1 MDPASWKGKKMGR
14 PGRSD
19 GCFVFSKADRDAVI
33 SQLEGGALIYAV
45 YEKSR

>member
-1 MDPASWKGKKMGR
+1 MGR